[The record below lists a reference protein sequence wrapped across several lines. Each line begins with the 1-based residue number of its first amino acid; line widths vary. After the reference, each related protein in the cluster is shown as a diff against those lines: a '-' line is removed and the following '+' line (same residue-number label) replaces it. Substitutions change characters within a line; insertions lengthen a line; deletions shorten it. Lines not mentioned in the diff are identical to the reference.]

1 MALLAGVDGCK
12 AGWVAALADTAG
24 GPLRVSV
31 FPDAAALAAALAD
44 AVIIGVDVPIGL
56 TDAGPR
62 ACDAAARRL
71 LGRPRASS
79 VFPAP
84 VRPILHAATRA
95 DADRLH
101 RAADGRGIGPHAW
114 NIVPK
119 IREWDALL
127 RRRAA
132 LRSRVYEVH
141 PEAAFAALNGGAAI
155 AAPKR
160 GREGHALRRR
170 LLRQVYGERPVAAA
184 LAALPRCDAR
194 PDDVLDALAVL
205 WSAAR
210 IRRGEAVSLPA
221 PPETDGAGLPMAI
234 WY

>member
-1 MALLAGVDGCK
+1 MTLLAGVDGCK
-12 AGWVAALADTAG
+12 AGWVAAIADTG
-24 GPLRVSV
+24 GGRLRVEV
-31 FPDAAALAAALAD
+31 FGDVAALLERLAGAA
-44 AVIIGVDVPIGL
+44 VIGVDIPIGL

-62 ACDAAARRL
+62 ACDGAARRL
-71 LGRPRASS
+71 LGRPRSSS

-84 VRPILHAATRA
+84 VRPVLHAATRA
-95 DADRLH
+95 EADRLH
-101 RAADGRGIGPHAW
+101 RAADGRGFGPHAW

-119 IREWDALL
+119 IREWDAAL
-127 RRRAA
+127 RARRALA
-132 LRSRVYEVH
+132 RRVFEVH
-141 PEAAFAALNGGAAI
+141 PEVAFAALNGGAI

-160 GREGHALRRR
+160 GREGHARRRQLLRR
-170 LLRQVYGERPVAAA
+170 VYGAAPVAAA
-184 LAALPRCDAR
+184 LAALPRRAAG

-210 IRRGEAVSLPA
+210 IHRGEAVSLPA